1 MNKFVCVLLCTLL
14 TVGCK
19 DDKTNSD
26 NQGPGPDPGPDPTP
40 PAEEVIAEVDPLSWT
55 SVDGLDRTI
64 EPGVNYETPETR
76 GEKTVGI
83 FYFLWLGC
91 HSYDTGLPTYTGGVQ
106 KPSATDVES
115 PYDIQKLLNANPTDP
130 ALGPENIFHHWGE
143 PYMGY
148 YVSDDEWVI
157 RKHAQMLSD
166 AGVDVVLF
174 DVTNG
179 FTYLDVVKKVGD
191 VYTAMRKEGSQT
203 PQFAFVVHSG
213 ASETAHSV
221 YRDIYLRGLYK
232 DLWFQ
237 WDHKPLLLCNP
248 DEVSSTVKG
257 FFTIRHAWFLSN
269 NSSAD
274 AWFGNGEDK
283 WPWGSVY
290 PQKVGTHN
298 GVRECVSVMP
308 ATHPT
313 SNIGRSYNVNTQ
325 VQPGPS
331 ALRSGEGIHFKAQF
345 ERAYTLDPQFLFFTG
360 WNEWVAQR
368 FISKSGGDYMLGK
381 PLPAGGSYF
390 VDQYNHEF
398 SRDIEPLRG
407 DYGDNYYYQMAD
419 FIRRFKGTKPSPTFT
434 TTDTIRIDGQTDEW
448 KPVQA
453 AYADDK
459 GDIAFRNHFGYGGMG
474 QLVNTTGRNDIV
486 QAKVANDGTY
496 LYFFVKTASD
506 ITPYKDKNW
515 MRLFI
520 NVIGSDKPNWEHF
533 QYMING
539 EVTDETTTSLAVCRG
554 NWNWETQQE
563 ISYRVEGSEM
573 ELAIPMASLGIKNV
587 RDFKIDFKWIDNAV
601 SKGDIQECLTDGD
614 AAPNGRFRY
623 RYQFKK

>member
-1 MNKFVCVLLCTLL
+1 M
-14 TVGCK
+14 
-19 DDKTNSD
+19 
-26 NQGPGPDPGPDPTP
+26 
-40 PAEEVIAEVDPLSWT
+40 
-55 SVDGLDRTI
+55 
-64 EPGVNYETPETR
+64 
-76 GEKTVGI
+76 
-83 FYFLWLGC
+83 
-91 HSYDTGLPTYTGGVQ
+91 
-106 KPSATDVES
+106 
-115 PYDIQKLLNANPTDP
+115 
-130 ALGPENIFHHWGE
+130 
-143 PYMGY
+143 
-148 YVSDDEWVI
+148 
-157 RKHAQMLSD
+157 
-166 AGVDVVLF
+166 
-174 DVTNG
+174 
-179 FTYLDVVKKVGD
+179 
-191 VYTAMRKEGSQT
+191 
-203 PQFAFVVHSG
+203 
-213 ASETAHSV
+213 

-459 GDIAFRNHFGYGGMG
+459 GDIAFRNHFGYGRMG

-496 LYFFVKTASD
+496 LYFYVKTASD

-563 ISYRVEGSEM
+563 ISYGV
-573 ELAIPMASLGIKNV
+573 
-587 RDFKIDFKWIDNAV
+587 
-601 SKGDIQECLTDGD
+601 
-614 AAPNGRFRY
+614 
-623 RYQFKK
+623 

>member
-459 GDIAFRNHFGYGGMG
+459 GDIAFRNHFGYGRMG

-496 LYFFVKTASD
+496 LYFYVKTASD

-554 NWNWETQQE
+554 NWDWETQQE

-601 SKGDIQECLTDGD
+601 SKATSKS
-614 AAPNGRFRY
+614 A
-623 RYQFKK
+623 

>member
-1 MNKFVCVLLCTLL
+1 MFFVIWH
-14 TVGCK
+14 G
-19 DDKTNSD
+19 
-26 NQGPGPDPGPDPTP
+26 
-40 PAEEVIAEVDPLSWT
+40 T
-55 SVDGLDRTI
+55 SG
-64 EPGVNYETPETR
+64 
-76 GEKTVGI
+76 
-83 FYFLWLGC
+83 
-91 HSYDTGLPTYTGGVQ
+91 YDTYMKQLPDEGVRIPQ
-106 KPSATDVES
+106 PTDTLS
-115 PYDIQKLLNANPTDP
+115 PYDNQKLMTENPQNP
-130 ALGPENIFHHWGE
+130 QYGPQWVFHHWGE
-143 PYMGY
+143 PYLGY
-148 YVSDDEWVI
+148 YLADDDWVI
-157 RKHAQMLSD
+157 RKHAQMLTD
-166 AGVDVVLF
+166 AGVDVIIVDL
-174 DVTNG
+174 TNAVI
-179 FTYLDVVKKVGD
+179 YLPQLKNLCK
-191 VYTAMRKEGSQT
+191 VYTQIRETGGRT
-203 PQFAFVVHSG
+203 PQLSFIFNTQAR
-213 ASETAHSV
+213 ETVQRLYDNFYAK
-221 YRDIYLRGLYK
+221 GLYK
-232 DLWFQ
+232 DLWFY
-237 WDHKPLLLCNP
+237 WKGKPLILCP
-248 DEVSSTVKG
+248 PQDVTPQFAD
-257 FFTIRHAWFLSN
+257 FFTIRHSWFCSLPEWE
-269 NSSAD
+269 
-274 AWFGNGEDK
+274 WFGDGRDK
-283 WPWGSVY
+283 WPWADYY
-290 PQKVGTHN
+290 PQNAGWHESPDKP
-298 GVRECVSVMP
+298 EAVSVAP
-308 ATHPT
+308 ATHPIT
-313 SNIGRSYNVNTQ
+313 DGGRVRRVGRSYHNGQ
-325 VQPGPS
+325 QPD
-331 ALRSGEGIHFKAQF
+331 KAHQHSEQGLCFAEQF
-345 ERAYTLDPQFLFFTG
+345 SRAMELDPEFVFFAG
-360 WNEWVAQR
+360 WNEWTAIR
-368 FISKSGGDYMLGK
+368 IIDHNDFLKCGDRDLKEGDT
-381 PLPAGGSYF
+381 YF
-390 VDQYNHEF
+390 WDLYNHEY

-459 GDIAFRNHFGYGGMG
+459 GDIAFRNHFGYGRMG

-496 LYFFVKTASD
+496 LYFYVKTASD

-554 NWNWETQQE
+554 NWDWETQQE